1 MKKIFALS
9 FMLVTILSP
18 INAVSAHV
26 LITDQTKTKGAIL
39 HIIPDDDP
47 VAGEESEFYFDMQ
60 SQMSE
65 SIDSVEFSIIDS
77 EGNKNIVKTEIS
89 GTLVTAKYV
98 FPTQGV
104 YGLTFKVKANG
115 ETFIF
120 SESQRVSR
128 GVISGA
134 TDKQSYEWAEIMLIV
149 SIVGFAVL
157 GIIILN
163 RRKEIAKQSTF

>member
-1 MKKIFALS
+1 MKKIFVLS
-9 FMLVTILSP
+9 FILALILSP
-18 INAVSAHV
+18 ISHVSAHV

-47 VAGEESEFYFDMQ
+47 VAGEEAEFYFDMQ
-60 SQMSE
+60 NQKSE
-65 SIDSVEFSIIDS
+65 SIDSVELTVSDS
-77 EGNKNIVKTEIS
+77 EGNRSIIETEIS

-104 YGLTFKVKANG
+104 YELAFNVRTNG

-128 GVISGA
+128 SVISTA
-134 TDKQSYEWAEIMLIV
+134 TDKQSHEWAEILLIV
-149 SIVGFAVL
+149 CIVGFAVL